1 MILEVVQS
9 KWSLTWYD
17 PLGPRMC
24 VLELMNGH
32 EPTFTNK
39 KLLDNCDPIFYAK
52 VNKDLTQANQK
63 IVKNTVNKLSHF
75 GTKTAALI
83 LIN

>member
-32 EPTFTNK
+32 VLQTLREQLKVPGSRLYIYVYTELTF
-39 KLLDNCDPIFYAK
+39 
-52 VNKDLTQANQK
+52 
-63 IVKNTVNKLSHF
+63 IVKLMSDMSGNRKLNQVF
-75 GTKTAALI
+75 
-83 LIN
+83 